1 MYDDCTA
8 AEHALDAQAAHE
20 EAEED
25 RSLGSALVAV
35 ERAFDQLA
43 RIGLPELAGEREPLL
58 WEFVHVFH
66 RQAARL
72 DRSRRDAR
80 YAFEAMRDFAALCY
94 TSDTGAPWRLPA
106 DEQPARPLPLLCG
119 WHGGHDGGA
128 MLCAAEDCERCRE
141 IKVQEIAEFG
151 EPLPF

>member
-1 MYDDCTA
+1 MYDDPTA
-8 AEHALDAQAAHE
+8 GHALDAQAALE

-25 RSLGSALVAV
+25 RPLGSALDAV
-35 ERAFDQLA
+35 ERAFDQLV
-43 RIGLPELAGEREPLL
+43 RISLPELAAERESLL
-58 WEFVHVFH
+58 WEFVHIFH

-94 TSDTGAPWRLPA
+94 TSDTGTPWRPPA
-106 DEQPARPLPLLCG
+106 DEPPARPLPLLCG

-128 MLCAAEDCERCRE
+128 MLCAVEDCERCRQIE
-141 IKVQEIAEFG
+141 AEEIAEFG

>member
-1 MYDDCTA
+1 MYDDHTA
-8 AEHALDAQAAHE
+8 GHALDAQAARE

-35 ERAFDQLA
+35 ERAFGQLA
-43 RIGLPELAGEREPLL
+43 RINLPELAGEREPLL

-80 YAFEAMRDFAALCY
+80 RALESMRDFAVLCY
-94 TSDTGAPWRLPA
+94 TSDIGTPWRPPA
-106 DEQPARPLPLLCG
+106 DEPPSRPLPLLC
-119 WHGGHDGGA
+119 GGHDGGA
-128 MLCAAEDCERCRE
+128 MLCSAEDCERCRE
-141 IKVQEIAEFG
+141 IEAQEIAEFG

>member
-35 ERAFDQLA
+35 ERAFGQLA

-72 DRSRRDAR
+72 DRSRRGAR
-80 YAFEAMRDFAALCY
+80 YALEAMRDFAVLCY
-94 TSDTGAPWRLPA
+94 TSDTGAPWQLPA
-106 DEQPARPLPLLCG
+106 DEQPVRPLPLLCG

-141 IKVQEIAEFG
+141 IEAQEIAEFG

>member
-20 EAEED
+20 EAAED

-35 ERAFDQLA
+35 ERAFGQLA
-43 RIGLPELAGEREPLL
+43 RIGLPELDGEREPLL

-66 RQAARL
+66 KQAARL

-80 YAFEAMRDFAALCY
+80 YALEAMRDFAALCY

-128 MLCAAEDCERCRE
+128 TLCAAEDCERCRE
-141 IKVQEIAEFG
+141 IEAQEIAEFG

>member
-1 MYDDCTA
+1 MYDDHTA
-8 AEHALDAQAAHE
+8 GHALDAQAARE

-35 ERAFDQLA
+35 ERAFGQLA
-43 RIGLPELAGEREPLL
+43 RIDLPELAVEREPLL
-58 WEFVHVFH
+58 WEFVHIFH

-72 DRSRRDAR
+72 DRSRCGAR
-80 YAFEAMRDFAALCY
+80 RALESMRDFAVLCY
-94 TSDTGAPWRLPA
+94 ISDTGTPWRPPA
-106 DEQPARPLPLLCG
+106 DEPPSRPLPLLCG

-128 MLCAAEDCERCRE
+128 VLCAVEDCERCRE
-141 IKVQEIAEFG
+141 IEAGEIAEFG

>member
-8 AEHALDAQAAHE
+8 AEHALDAQAARE

-35 ERAFDQLA
+35 ERAFGQLA

-58 WEFVHVFH
+58 REFVHVFH

-72 DRSRRDAR
+72 DRSRRAARDALK
-80 YAFEAMRDFAALCY
+80 AMRDFAALCY
-94 TSDTGAPWRLPA
+94 TSDTGAPWRPPA
-106 DEQPARPLPLLCG
+106 DEQSARPLPLLCG

-128 MLCAAEDCERCRE
+128 MLCAVEDCERCRE
-141 IKVQEIAEFG
+141 IEAQEIAEFG

>member
-35 ERAFDQLA
+35 ERAFGQIA

-80 YAFEAMRDFAALCY
+80 YTLEAMRDFAALCY
-94 TSDTGAPWRLPA
+94 TSDTGAPWRPVREEA
-106 DEQPARPLPLLCG
+106 PARPLPLLCG
-119 WHGGHDGGA
+119 WHGGHDGDA

-141 IKVQEIAEFG
+141 IEAQEIAEFG